1 MATSLKVLRW
11 ASVFLVMANPRK
23 PKDRFHAII
32 PAGGVGSRL
41 WPLSRASAPKFLH
54 DLTGSGQTLLQDTW
68 DRIIP
73 LASEKRTMIVTG
85 AAHEQAVLAQIPKL
99 LAENLVME
107 ASPKDST
114 AAIALAAAIL
124 AKREPDV
131 IIGSFA
137 ADHVINDSTSFQK
150 VVAEAIELAAT
161 DRIVVIGIQPT
172 EPSVGFGYI
181 KSGEQLEVAGAPS
194 ALKVEKFVE
203 KPKLDRAK
211 KYVESGK
218 YLWNAGMFIAPAALL
233 LRQLA
238 KTEPELHAAIL
249 EIAASW
255 DTPNRN
261 QVVQKLWPSLK
272 KVAIDYSI
280 AEPAAASGIVAVIPG
295 GFGWHDVGDFAAIA
309 ELQSQGRKN
318 NLAVLGSA
326 RVLSDSSSGILVSDT
341 KRMIAIIGLEDVII
355 VDTPDALLV
364 TNKENAQRVKALVD
378 SLKATGHD
386 EIL

>member
-1 MATSLKVLRW
+1 MI
-11 ASVFLVMANPRK
+11 VMANPRK
-23 PKDRFHAII
+23 PMDRFHAVI
-32 PAGGVGSRL
+32 PAGGIGSRL

-68 DRIIP
+68 DRVSP
-73 LASEKRTMIVTG
+73 LTNAHRTMIVTG
-85 AAHEQAVLAQIPKL
+85 VAHEEAVMAQLPKL
-99 LAENLVME
+99 SKNNLVLE

-124 AKREPDV
+124 ARREPDV

-137 ADHVINDSTSFQK
+137 ADHVIQDNKAFQK
-150 VVAEAIELAAT
+150 AVAEAVELAAT
-161 DRIVVIGIQPT
+161 DRIVVIGIEPT

-181 KSGEQLEVAGAPS
+181 KSGEPVDVPGAPS
-194 ALKVEKFVE
+194 ALTVDKFVE

-238 KTEPELHAAIL
+238 KSEPQLHAGIL
-249 EIAASW
+249 ELAAAW
-255 DTPNRN
+255 DTD
-261 QVVQKLWPSLK
+261 QKADVLKKIWPTLK

-280 AEPAAASGIVAVIPG
+280 AEPAAEAGLVAVVPG
-295 GFGWHDVGDFAAIA
+295 KFSWHDVGDFAAIA

-341 KRMIAIIGLEDVII
+341 KRMIAVIGLEDVII

-364 TNKENAQRVKALVD
+364 TNKENAQKVKALVD

>member
-1 MATSLKVLRW
+1 M
-11 ASVFLVMANPRK
+11 
-23 PKDRFHAII
+23 DRFHAVI
-32 PAGGVGSRL
+32 PAGGIGSRL

-68 DRIIP
+68 DRVTP
-73 LASEKRTMIVTG
+73 LSKPNRTMIVTG
-85 AAHEQAVLAQIPKL
+85 KAHEEAVLAQLPKL
-99 LAENLVME
+99 SSNNLVIE

-124 AKREPDV
+124 ARREPDV

-137 ADHVINDSTSFQK
+137 ADHVIQDSKAFQK
-150 VVAEAIELAAT
+150 AVAEAVELAAT
-161 DRIVVIGIQPT
+161 DRIVVIGIEPT

-181 KSGEQLEVAGAPS
+181 KSGAPVDVSGAPS
-194 ALKVEKFVE
+194 ALKVDKFVE

-238 KTEPELHAAIL
+238 KSEPQLHSGIL
-249 EIAASW
+249 ELAAAW
-255 DTPNRN
+255 DTDQRAE
-261 QVVQKLWPSLK
+261 VIKKVWPTLK

-280 AEPAAASGIVAVIPG
+280 AEPAAEAGLVAVVPG
-295 GFGWHDVGDFAAIA
+295 KFSWHDVGDFAAIA

-341 KRMIAIIGLEDVII
+341 KRMIAVIGLEDVII

-364 TNKENAQRVKALVD
+364 TNKENAQKVKALVD

>member
-1 MATSLKVLRW
+1 
-11 ASVFLVMANPRK
+11 
-23 PKDRFHAII
+23 
-32 PAGGVGSRL
+32 
-41 WPLSRASAPKFLH
+41 
-54 DLTGSGQTLLQDTW
+54 
-68 DRIIP
+68 
-73 LASEKRTMIVTG
+73 MIVTG
-85 AAHEQAVLAQIPKL
+85 VANEEAVLTQLPKL
-99 LAENLVME
+99 LKKNLVLE
-107 ASPKDST
+107 ASHKDST
-114 AAIALAAAIL
+114 VAIALAAAIL
-124 AKREPDV
+124 ARREPDV

-137 ADHVINDSTSFQK
+137 ADHVIQDDEAFQRA
-150 VVAEAIELAAT
+150 VSEAVELAAT
-161 DRIVVIGIQPT
+161 DRIVVIGIEPT

-181 KSGEQLEVAGAPS
+181 KSGEIIGASGASS
-194 ALKVEKFVE
+194 ALKVDKFVE

-218 YLWNAGMFIAPAALL
+218 YLWNAGMLIAPAALL

-238 KTEPELHAAIL
+238 KSEPKLHAGIL
-249 EIAASW
+249 ELAAAW
-255 DTPNRN
+255 DTDQRTE
-261 QVVQKLWPSLK
+261 VSKRVWPTLK

-280 AEPAAASGIVAVIPG
+280 AEPAAEAGLVAVVPG
-295 GFGWHDVGDFAAIA
+295 KFSWHDVGDFAAIA

-341 KRMIAIIGLEDVII
+341 KRMIAVIGLEDVII

-364 TNKENAQRVKALVD
+364 TNKENAQKVKALVD